1 MSKKWIVIF
10 LSVLVVVGCLSVL
23 LYLLLVRGGSE
34 NNAVD
39 PTEWFEE
46 NVPANYDPIANN
58 EVDKDIARA
67 MYDSFSEDQ
76 LSDVCGDQSGGS
88 AEDAPA
94 EAALVANGWLPLEPL
109 FAAAGV
115 DEVTA
120 SASFVLLDFN
130 TLVAQECAD
139 RALDND

>member
-76 LSDVCGDQSGGS
+76 LSDVCGDQSGDS

-139 RALDND
+139 RVSDGG

>member
-46 NVPANYDPIANN
+46 NVPANYDPITNN

-76 LSDVCGDQSGGS
+76 LSDVCGDQSGDS

-139 RALDND
+139 RVSDGG

>member
-10 LSVLVVVGCLSVL
+10 LSVLVVIGFLSVL

-46 NVPANYDPIANN
+46 NVPANYDPITNN

-76 LSDVCGDQSGGS
+76 LSDVCGDQSGDS

-115 DEVTA
+115 DEITA

-139 RALDND
+139 RASDDG

>member
-46 NVPANYDPIANN
+46 NVPPNYDPITNN

-76 LSDVCGDQSGGS
+76 LSDVCGDQSGDS

-94 EAALVANGWLPLEPL
+94 EAALIANGWLPLEPL

-139 RALDND
+139 RASDDG

>member
-46 NVPANYDPIANN
+46 NVPANYDPITNN

-76 LSDVCGDQSGGS
+76 LSDVCGDQSGDS

-139 RALDND
+139 RASDGG

>member
-10 LSVLVVVGCLSVL
+10 LSVLVVIGFLSVL

-46 NVPANYDPIANN
+46 NVPANYDPITNN

-76 LSDVCGDQSGGS
+76 LSDVCGDQSGDS

-139 RALDND
+139 RASDDG

>member
-46 NVPANYDPIANN
+46 NVPANYDPITNN
-58 EVDKDIARA
+58 EVDKDIAHA

-76 LSDVCGDQSGGS
+76 LSDVCGDQSGDS

-109 FAAAGV
+109 FAAAGI
-115 DEVTA
+115 DEITA

-139 RALDND
+139 RVSDGG

>member
-10 LSVLVVVGCLSVL
+10 LSVLVIGFLSVL

-76 LSDVCGDQSGGS
+76 LSDVCGDQSGDS

-139 RALDND
+139 RASDDD

>member
-10 LSVLVVVGCLSVL
+10 LSVLVVIGFLSVL

-46 NVPANYDPIANN
+46 NVPANYDPITNN

-67 MYDSFSEDQ
+67 MYDSCSEDQ
-76 LSDVCGDQSGGS
+76 LSDVCGDQSGDS

-139 RALDND
+139 RASDDD

>member
-34 NNAVD
+34 NNAVE

-46 NVPANYDPIANN
+46 NVPANYDPITNN
-58 EVDKDIARA
+58 DVDKDIARA

-76 LSDVCGDQSGGS
+76 LSDVCGDQSGFS

-139 RALDND
+139 RASDDD

>member
-39 PTEWFEE
+39 PTEWFEQ
-46 NVPANYDPIANN
+46 NVPANYDPITNN

-67 MYDSFSEDQ
+67 MYDSFSADQ
-76 LSDVCGDQSGGS
+76 LSDVCGDQSGDS

-139 RALDND
+139 RASDNG

>member
-46 NVPANYDPIANN
+46 NVPANYDPITNN

-76 LSDVCGDQSGGS
+76 LSDVCGDQSGDS

-139 RALDND
+139 RASGNG

>member
-10 LSVLVVVGCLSVL
+10 LSVLVIGFLSVL

-76 LSDVCGDQSGGS
+76 LSDVCGDQSGDS

-94 EAALVANGWLPLEPL
+94 EAALVSNGWLPLEPL

-139 RALDND
+139 RASDDG